1 MAGLFSL
8 FSFCVLYNV
17 LICSLYGSKAN
28 SKQQG
33 YPVKKKTITKGPFL
47 NQAIAVIWV
56 RDSSGYLMGKGMR
69 AALFAHEV

>member
-1 MAGLFSL
+1 
-8 FSFCVLYNV
+8 
-17 LICSLYGSKAN
+17 
-28 SKQQG
+28 
-33 YPVKKKTITKGPFL
+33 VKKKTITKGPFL